1 MNSYT
6 IALTLVGNIIVTRTV
21 QRPKAEP
28 AGEVAR
34 DTKAAAYA
42 KYGKL
47 LTQVTVTKNHE

>member
-6 IALTLVGNIIVTRTV
+6 VALTLVGNSVVTYTI